1 MYLVFLQIEN
11 QSDMVTSQYTPD
23 SYSVGCFISQ
33 GTIRGNSFVH
43 RKHFWDIIC
52 VRSQGKRLHV
62 AFFSKSSWKKCL
74 CMTCVKDAQIVE
86 WKDRTKLWISVARKF
101 LWLVISAVHALV
113 LVTVILWGFGLV
125 WFSWGGVWCFWVCL
139 GLGFLFVCFFNYVF
153 LPHLEASAWCDVFC
167 GPYLSLAI
175 VSNS

>member
-1 MYLVFLQIEN
+1 
-11 QSDMVTSQYTPD
+11 MVTSQYTPD

-33 GTIRGNSFVH
+33 GAIRGNSFVH
-43 RKHFWDIIC
+43 RKHFWDISC

-62 AFFSKSSWKKCL
+62 AFFSKSPWKKCL
-74 CMTCVKDAQIVE
+74 CITCVKDAQIVE
-86 WKDRTKLWISVARKF
+86 RKDRTKLWISVARKF

-125 WFSWGGVWCFWVCL
+125 WFSWGGGVDGFGFVWVWVFC
-139 GLGFLFVCFFNYVF
+139 LFVFLIMCS

-167 GPYLSLAI
+167 GPDLSLAI